1 MPKWAAVFDWDGVI
15 IDSGRFHEKSWE
27 LLAREEGRALPDSYF
42 KRGFGMANEGFIP
55 RVLRWTQDPRDV
67 MRLGDRKEELY
78 RELIRDEG
86 IEPLPGV
93 ERWLE
98 ALHAGRVQ
106 CVVASSTCRLN
117 IVTALE
123 LIGLADHFAAIV
135 AADDVSRGKPAP
147 EVFLRAAEKIGMPSA
162 QCVVFEDTHIGI
174 EAAHAA
180 GMKVVGV
187 STTHPA
193 DMLRGAARVVKR
205 LDELA
210 VEEIASWF

>member
-55 RVLRWTQDPRDV
+55 RVLRWTQDPREV

-98 ALHAGRVQ
+98 ALHASRVQ
-106 CVVASSTCRLN
+106 CVVASSTCRFN

-147 EVFLRAAEKIGMPSA
+147 EVFLRAAEKIGMPPA

-193 DMLRGAARVVKR
+193 DMLTGADRVVKR